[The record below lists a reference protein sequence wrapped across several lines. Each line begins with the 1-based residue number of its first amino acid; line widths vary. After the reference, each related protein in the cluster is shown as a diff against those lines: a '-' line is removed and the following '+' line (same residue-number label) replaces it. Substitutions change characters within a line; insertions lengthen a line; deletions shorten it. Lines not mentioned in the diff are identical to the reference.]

1 MGLFGE
7 FVVLDHFSHVV
18 DGFLFFGE
26 GLGKAHVI
34 VGFIMGINRFGGNF
48 GGADGLLQVSFFCVI
63 DRWEEVDLGLE
74 ELDLGVNGE
83 ENFFIQLI
91 FSRLFRKLVI
101 YLAEELEKE
110 LFSGGS
116 FQVRDN

>member
-7 FVVLDHFSHVV
+7 FVVFDHFSHVV

-26 GLGKAHVI
+26 GLGKTHVI
-34 VGFIMGINRFGGNF
+34 VGYIMGINSFGGNF
-48 GGADGLLQVSFFCVI
+48 GGAHGLLQVGFFCLI

-91 FSRLFRKLVI
+91 FSGLFRKLVI
-101 YLAEELEKE
+101 YLAEELEE
-110 LFSGGS
+110 GLFSSGS
-116 FQVRDN
+116 VQVRDN